1 MRELILNEI
10 MAMVIDMSELDHHDW
25 VMMLDFDLG
34 IINADEEEIDL
45 EDHERR
51 GGQMRH
57 WLSDCDDDTVLEVYN
72 YLRDEFMPVALVA

>member
-10 MAMVIDMSELDHHDW
+10 VDMVIDMSELSEQEW
-25 VMMLDFDLG
+25 GLMLDFDLG